1 MFTPPELVSYLLQA
15 GLLTKH
21 SIVNGDLVIADVS
34 RRNRNFK
41 VTRSDGPSYLV
52 KQGAGDEGAASLA
65 REASVYRWLEGAGDQ
80 EFLPHCYHYDE
91 HESILVIEYVRDSCD
106 LREHYVRSG
115 KFSREIAEEMARA
128 LAALHRRSPET
139 LLTVRYDRPWA
150 ASLHQPDLQLL
161 TTVSTANVQL
171 LKILQKYP
179 DFSMAIQVVRD
190 NSGESAC
197 VHFDIK
203 ADNWIVLAQRSR
215 RSTSRVRLVDW
226 ELAGLGD
233 PCWDIGSVFSDYL
246 TLWLESIPV
255 TGSTPPER
263 FPELARYPLSR
274 MHAAIGSFWRS
285 YCRARELD
293 AAEAEEWLARSMNFA
308 AIRLLQTAF
317 EQADTSIQLTG
328 STVCFLQLSMNILQR
343 PREASVHLLGLPP
356 AS

>member
-1 MFTPPELVSYLLQA
+1 MGWPQPCS
-15 GLLTKH
+15 LTKQ
-21 SIVNGDLVIADVS
+21 SIVNGDLAIADVS

-52 KQGAGDEGAASLA
+52 KQGAGEEGAASLA
-65 REASVYRWLEGAGDQ
+65 REASVYRWLDDEERQ
-80 EFLPHCYHYDE
+80 EFLPRFFHYDE
-91 HESILVIEYVRDSCD
+91 QECVLVIEYVRDSHD

-115 KFSREIAEEMARA
+115 KFSTEIAVEMARA
-128 LAALHRRSPET
+128 LVMLHRRSPEK
-139 LLTVRYDRPWA
+139 LITVRYDRPWA

-171 LKILQKYP
+171 LKILQRYP

-197 VHFDIK
+197 VHFDVK
-203 ADNWIVLAQRSR
+203 SDNWIVLPQHSR

-246 TLWLESIPV
+246 TLWLESIPI

-274 MHAAIGSFWRS
+274 MHAAIGAFWRS
-285 YCRARELD
+285 YCRARDLD
-293 AAEAEEWLARSMNFA
+293 AAEAEEWLARSMSFA

-317 EQADTSIQLTG
+317 EQADMSIPLPG
-328 STVCFLQLSMNILQR
+328 SPVCFLQLSMNILQR
-343 PREASVHLLGLPP
+343 PQEASVHLLGLPL